1 MLHMHKAPNLFRA
14 DEHIAKEPTIDDVR
28 RPYFERVHAKHRHP
42 PLCPRSTIGPRK
54 EPRAVHFEDEKKAKA
69 KRNRKRDPLF
79 HVPKV
84 VNKLGRKVDDN
95 KDSLEV
101 VDDFLGHVKRE
112 ADWHHKNSMHIRA
125 KEEHDGKCWERRKQ
139 GHEDIEDAFERKMKA
154 LARELQTHQGKISPS
169 DTKLPETYSTYPPPD
184 SCLDPQGV
192 AAAATQAYFAHPLKA
207 ESPSRREL
215 QQGTRERM
223 LLYTGAKRDFN
234 RHKKACSTVGAEDWH
249 KQHIHT
255 SDEFFRCRE

>member
-1 MLHMHKAPNLFRA
+1 MTCGDPISSVCMQN
-14 DEHIAKEPTIDDVR
+14 IDTHRYVHVR
-28 RPYFERVHAKHRHP
+28 RLVHERNHEQSTSKMKRCLLLLHNDRP
-42 PLCPRSTIGPRK
+42 KLCGP
-54 EPRAVHFEDEKKAKA
+54 DLQKAKA

-223 LLYTGAKRDFN
+223 LLYTGAKRDVN